1 MKPEREVGGLTCGQV
16 LEQLPDYL
24 EDTLRP
30 ELREQIEAHLRGCDV
45 CERFGGSYAGVVTVL
60 RRELG
65 GAEPLAGGVEQ
76 RLERQLSGALAAEKA

>member
-24 EDTLRP
+24 EDGLGS
-30 ELREQIEAHLRGCDV
+30 ELRAQIEAHLRGCDV
-45 CERFGGSYAGVVTVL
+45 CERFGGSYAGVVTAL

-65 GAEPLAGGVEQ
+65 GAEPLAAAVEQ
-76 RLERQLSGALAAEKA
+76 RLERHLSGALAGGKG